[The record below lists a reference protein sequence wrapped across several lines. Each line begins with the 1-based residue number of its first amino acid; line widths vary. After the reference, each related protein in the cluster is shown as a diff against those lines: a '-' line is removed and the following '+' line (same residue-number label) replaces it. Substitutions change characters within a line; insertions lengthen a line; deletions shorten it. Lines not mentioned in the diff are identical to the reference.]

1 MILYHGSNV
10 NIERIDLKKSHPNK
24 DFGQGFYLS
33 ADYQQA
39 WRMGEFRALIEGGEP
54 IMNTYEFDESV
65 MTSKELKV
73 LTFSD
78 YSQDWADFIFR
89 NRENKTTQPAHNFDI
104 VYGPIANDRV
114 GLQIRNYRLG
124 NINKKEFLRRLKY
137 MKGITFQYA
146 FCTVRA
152 IEKLQPYECE

>member
-65 MTSKELKV
+65 MTSKELKPQMPIRSARV
-73 LTFSD
+73 RTSE
-78 YSQDWADFIFR
+78 STR
-89 NRENKTTQPAHNFDI
+89 GRVI
-104 VYGPIANDRV
+104 VKNLRMGPTPSISA
-114 GLQIRNYRLG
+114 
-124 NINKKEFLRRLKY
+124 
-137 MKGITFQYA
+137 A
-146 FCTVRA
+146 S
-152 IEKLQPYECE
+152 

>member
-65 MTSKELKV
+65 MTSNELKV

-114 GLQIRNYRLG
+114 GLQMSKYEAGDISLSQLLEN
-124 NINKKEFLRRLKY
+124 LKY
-137 MKGITFQYA
+137 MKGITFQY
-146 FCTVRA
+146 FFGTELA
-152 IEKLQPYECE
+152 IEKLKKI

>member
-1 MILYHGSNV
+1 M
-10 NIERIDLKKSHPNK
+10 
-24 DFGQGFYLS
+24 

-114 GLQIRNYRLG
+114 GLQMSKYEAGDISLSQLLEN
-124 NINKKEFLRRLKY
+124 LKY
-137 MKGITFQYA
+137 MKGITFQY
-146 FCTVRA
+146 FFGTELA
-152 IEKLQPYECE
+152 IEKLKKI

>member
-114 GLQIRNYRLG
+114 GLQMSKYEAGDISLSQLLEN
-124 NINKKEFLRRLKY
+124 LKY
-137 MKGITFQYA
+137 MKGITFQY
-146 FCTVRA
+146 FFGTELA
-152 IEKLQPYECE
+152 IEKLKKI